1 MKSVFFIFLSFLV
14 LGLSSC
20 ASRGGALVNLKKVDN
35 ERVMFLKDSLVSSW
49 TEEQIEKTLEQA
61 NKELP
66 NHFLIIKEL
75 STKIFND
82 SDSCER
88 ANLNYVNPNYKL
100 IKTGITHYLLSNANQ
115 NAT

>member
-1 MKSVFFIFLSFLV
+1 MRNHGETIAMCMGISFTDLE
-14 LGLSSC
+14 
-20 ASRGGALVNLKKVDN
+20 ASIR
-35 ERVMFLKDSLVSSW
+35 RVSSW